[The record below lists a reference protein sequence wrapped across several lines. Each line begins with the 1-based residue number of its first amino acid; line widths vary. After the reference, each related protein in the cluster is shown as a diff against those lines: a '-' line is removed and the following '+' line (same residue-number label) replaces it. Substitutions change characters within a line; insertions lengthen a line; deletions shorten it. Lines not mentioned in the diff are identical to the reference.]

1 MKIHDKE
8 NKIKAK
14 DDIMKESRN
23 KIKELEE
30 KLENTNTIQVGK
42 EAETVHLSKEI
53 KIQEIKINELEVDIE
68 DLDLKVYGKQ
78 QDYENLM
85 WSKEV
90 NEEENEK
97 EIEKL
102 EDELNKKAKII
113 EDLKIKVKLIE

>member
-1 MKIHDKE
+1 M
-8 NKIKAK
+8 
-14 DDIMKESRN
+14 
-23 KIKELEE
+23 
-30 KLENTNTIQVGK
+30 VGK
-42 EAETVHLSKEI
+42 EKETVHLSKEI

-97 EIEKL
+97 EIEKF
-102 EDELNKKAKII
+102 EDE
-113 EDLKIKVKLIE
+113 

>member
-1 MKIHDKE
+1 ME
-8 NKIKAK
+8 
-14 DDIMKESRN
+14 ESRN